1 MNIRYS
7 MNYLT
12 RFAQVVSAHKFKKNI
27 FVFAAILAVLAPQA
41 FANSEGNPTPH
52 AATTFLEIALVLV
65 FAKLFSIVERWK
77 QPAVLGELLV
87 GVLLG
92 NLTLLGIHS
101 FDAFKIDPNLK
112 FLAEL
117 GVAILLFRTGLE
129 SNVAEMRRVG
139 FRAFL
144 IALAGVVITFSL
156 GAFVIGPWLLPSLSA
171 TAHYFIGAAL
181 TATSVGISA
190 RVFTDLG
197 KIKTAEAKLVI
208 GAAVI
213 DDVIGLVV
221 LAVVTGMVT
230 TGAVSLGVVSVTLGK
245 AIMFLVGAIVIG
257 QLAAPRLGKVFS
269 KIHSGVGTK
278 FTLAIGFCLLFGY
291 LAEQFG
297 LAPIIGAFA
306 AGLVLDPV
314 HFTAFKNAHITE
326 ELKTELASENHS
338 LKDKVLTIVRAHEER
353 HVDSL
358 IEPLSH
364 FLVPIF
370 FVLTGMNVDLSSL
383 SNPKVLLLAIALT
396 VAAFVGKYCSSFFA
410 GPNVKKMVIGFG
422 MIPRGEVQLIFAAIG
437 KELGVV
443 TPEVFSA
450 IVIVVIVSTIFS
462 PILLGY
468 ALREPKTA

>member
-1 MNIRYS
+1 MNTHTI
-7 MNYLT
+7 MNHLT
-12 RFAQVVSAHKFKKNI
+12 QFARKLSAHRFKKHLVI
-27 FVFAAILAVLAPQA
+27 FTALLAVLAPQA
-41 FANSEGNPTPH
+41 LANSEGASAPH
-52 AATTFLEIALVLV
+52 AATTFLEIALILVL
-65 FAKLFSIVERWK
+65 AKVFSIVERWK

-87 GVLLG
+87 GVILG
-92 NLTLLGIHS
+92 NLTLVGIHA
-101 FDAFKIDPNLK
+101 FDAFKLDPNLK

-129 SNVAEMRRVG
+129 SNVTEMRKVG
-139 FRAFL
+139 LRAFL

-156 GAFVIGPWLLPSLSA
+156 GAFVIGPWLLPALST

-197 KIKTAEAKLVI
+197 KIKTAEAKMVI

-230 TGAVSLGVVSVTLGK
+230 TGAVSVGVISLTLGK
-245 AIMFLVGAIVIG
+245 AIIFLVGAIVLG
-257 QLAAPRLGKVFS
+257 QIFAPRLGKVLS

-314 HFTAFKNAHITE
+314 HFTAFKNAKVTE
-326 ELKTELASENHS
+326 ELKTELATESHS
-338 LKDKVLTIVRAHEER
+338 IKDKVLRIVHAHEER
-353 HVDSL
+353 HVDDL

-370 FVLTGMNVDLSSL
+370 FVLTGMNVDISSL
-383 SNPKVLLLAIALT
+383 LNPKVLLLAAALT
-396 VAAFVGKYCSSFFA
+396 TVAFVGKYCSSFFA
-410 GPNVKKMVIGFG
+410 GPNVNKMVIGFG

-443 TPEVFSA
+443 SPEVFSA
-450 IVIVVIVSTIFS
+450 IVIVVIASTIFS
-462 PILLGY
+462 PILLGF
-468 ALREPKTA
+468 ALREPKTV

>member
-1 MNIRYS
+1 MSAILERVKP
-7 MNYLT
+7 YL
-12 RFAQVVSAHKFKKNI
+12 RINVILFAGLLAFLTPQ
-27 FVFAAILAVLAPQA
+27 VFANTP
-41 FANSEGNPTPH
+41 EGAAPH
-52 AATTFLEIALVLV
+52 AAVTFLEIALILV
-65 FAKLFSIVERWK
+65 FAKVFSIVERWK

-87 GVLLG
+87 GVILG
-92 NLTLLGIHS
+92 NLALVGIHW
-101 FDAFKIDPNLK
+101 FDAYKVDPNLK

-129 SNVAEMRRVG
+129 SNVSEMRRVG

-156 GAFVIGPWLLPSLSA
+156 GAFVIGPWLLPSLGA
-171 TAHYFIGAAL
+171 AAHYFLGAAL

-197 KIKTAEAKLVI
+197 KIKTPEAKLVV

-221 LAVVTGMVT
+221 LAVVTGLVT
-230 TGAVSLGVVSVTLGK
+230 TGAISFGVVSLTLGK
-245 AIMFLVGAIVIG
+245 AIIFLVGAIVLG
-257 QLAAPRLGKVFS
+257 QIFAPRLS
-269 KIHSGVGTK
+269 KIFSRIHAGAGTK
-278 FTLAIGFCLLFGY
+278 FTLVISFCLLFGS

-306 AGLVLDPV
+306 AGLVLDPI
-314 HFTAFKNAHITE
+314 HFTSFKNARIAE
-326 ELKTELASENHS
+326 ELKTELEKEESG
-338 LKDKVLTIVRAHEER
+338 LKHKILRIVHAHEER
-353 HVDSL
+353 HIDDLV
-358 IEPLSH
+358 EPLSH

-370 FVLTGMNVDLSSL
+370 FVLTGMNVDVSSL
-383 SNPKVLLLAIALT
+383 FNPKVLLLAGALT
-396 VAAFVGKYCSSFFA
+396 AIAFIGKYCSSFFA
-410 GPNVKKMVIGFG
+410 GPGINKMVIGFG

-443 TPEVFSA
+443 SPEVFSA
-450 IVIVVIVSTIFS
+450 IVIVVIASTIFS

-468 ALREPKTA
+468 ALREPRAA